1 MEKKEEQPLVA
12 DENTERVLQ
21 MNVRSHHTVNPFTLN
36 CIIQHLDVVQRNKEK
51 FSL

>member
-1 MEKKEEQPLVA
+1 MERKEEQPLVA
-12 DENTERVLQ
+12 DENTERRVLQ

-36 CIIQHLDVVQRNKEK
+36 GIIQHLDVVQRNKE